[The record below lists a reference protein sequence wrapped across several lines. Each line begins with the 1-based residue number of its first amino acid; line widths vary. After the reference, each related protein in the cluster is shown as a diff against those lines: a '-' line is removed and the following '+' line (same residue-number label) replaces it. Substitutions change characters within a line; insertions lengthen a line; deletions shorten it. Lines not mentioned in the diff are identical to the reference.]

1 MLPVS
6 WLNCL
11 RDRLAVSRKSNWGR
25 VGNRRRSRTEEISLL
40 AETLEVR
47 ALLTPSVSLQDLS
60 FQEGN
65 IHENQTHTLQV
76 NLSETATEDIYVYFA
91 WADGTATA
99 AGPEAD
105 YSGTDGAVRIPA
117 GFSSIGVGVYSWGD
131 VTAEPNEYF
140 YVRISSVYGATI
152 SDGEAVVT
160 IRTARE

>member
-1 MLPVS
+1 M
-6 WLNCL
+6 
-11 RDRLAVSRKSNWGR
+11 
-25 VGNRRRSRTEEISLL
+25 
-40 AETLEVR
+40 
-47 ALLTPSVSLQDLS
+47 TPSVSLQDLS

-76 NLSETATEDIYVYFA
+76 NLSEAATEDIYVYFA
-91 WADGTATA
+91 WADGTAIA

-105 YSGTDGAVRIPA
+105 YSGTDGGVRIPA
-117 GFSSIGVGVYSWGD
+117 GFNSIGVGVYSWGD

-160 IRTARE
+160 IQNDDGPPPPSISIGDVTQAEGNSGTSTFNF